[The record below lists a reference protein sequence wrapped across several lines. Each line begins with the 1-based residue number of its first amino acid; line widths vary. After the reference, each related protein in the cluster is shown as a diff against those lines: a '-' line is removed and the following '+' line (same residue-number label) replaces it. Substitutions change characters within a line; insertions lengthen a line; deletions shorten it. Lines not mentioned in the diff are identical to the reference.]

1 MTHLGHIICSKDF
14 GIFGRRVFA
23 ADRVVR
29 RRAATLPPMNTARS
43 FPASLVRKFR
53 SSVLATVAAILTAGA
68 VFSRAHAQTI
78 TSSVPGVISYQGR
91 VVAASGSPVGTGT
104 PVNRTVIFRIWD
116 HPTNA
121 LQANLVYSEQQ
132 TAIISDGE
140 FSLLIGQGIAVVGTP
155 LGFSE
160 ASKGTPSVKV
170 SDAAVF
176 AAAAGAGRY
185 LGVTIDDG
193 TGAVDPEI
201 SPRQQMVTTAYAFRA
216 KYAEAL
222 GSNGASAITAVDGGN
237 VGIGNA
243 NPPAL
248 LTVTG
253 ANTST
258 TTSTPQLVVTA
269 DDVTERL
276 RIGVDSTGTGT
287 GFLQAFKEGT
297 GAQNLLLNPSGGNVG
312 LGSATPGF
320 PLTFANALG
329 DKISLSGQSGAHY
342 GFGIA
347 SGLLQ
352 IHTDVA
358 ATDVA
363 FGYGTSAAMT
373 ETMRIKG
380 NGNVGIGTSTPGFPL
395 NFSNTFGGKISLW
408 GQSGNTFGL
417 GVQNSLLQIHTD
429 ASGADVAFGYGSSAS
444 LTETMRIKGTG
455 NVGIG
460 TAAPAT
466 KLHVAGGSM
475 WVGEG
480 SSAALATTAGK
491 GLRLFYDSTAD
502 LAGVFAYNYASGGG
516 AKNLVLQGPGGRV
529 GIGTSTPAGVLEV
542 NGGDRGS
549 NLYLRASQPGILL
562 HNTTMNRQWNIF
574 SHVGTGELCFYDETA
589 GQYRMFLN
597 ATGHMAI
604 GGQITAAR
612 LSIDGTGF
620 GYAMPATNRYFNNN
634 GGIASGATGSGPTA
648 IYAVGWIVNTEG
660 YLVGS
665 DARIKA
671 IDGVSDGAQDL
682 ELLRRLEVTDYH
694 FKDRVT
700 RGSEQN
706 KKLVAQQVERVFPQ
720 AVKRST
726 DVVPDI
732 YRRATVK
739 AGWVN
744 LDTDLKTGD
753 RVRLADQK
761 TEKVYEVLETKPGA
775 FRTALQTEDAE
786 IFVYGREVNDFRTVD
801 YDAVAM
807 LNVSATQELNRRV
820 IALQAE
826 SAQKDAA
833 INALAQRVAE
843 LEANDRA
850 RDTRLV
856 DIEKL
861 LRASSTVMARPAAA
875 ATKTVGTE
883 E

>member
-1 MTHLGHIICSKDF
+1 ML
-14 GIFGRRVFA
+14 
-23 ADRVVR
+23 
-29 RRAATLPPMNTARS
+29 ATLVA
-43 FPASLVRKFR
+43 V
-53 SSVLATVAAILTAGA
+53 VAAGSFFASA
-68 VFSRAHAQTI
+68 QAQTI
-78 TSSVPGVISYQGR
+78 TSAVPGLISYQGR
-91 VVAASGSPVGTGT
+91 VVAASGTPVGTGT
-104 PVNRTVIFRIWD
+104 PVNRTVIFRVWD

-170 SDAAVF
+170 SDAGVF
-176 AAAAGAGRY
+176 AAVGTGRY

-193 TGAVDPEI
+193 TAAVDPEI

-222 GSNGASAITAVDGGN
+222 GSNGTSAITAVDGGN

-243 NPPAL
+243 SPPAL
-248 LTVTG
+248 LTVSG

-297 GAQNLLLNPSGGNVG
+297 GAQNLLLNPNGGNVG
-312 LGSATPGF
+312 LGTTTPGF
-320 PLTFANALG
+320 PLTFANAVG

-358 ATDVA
+358 VADVA

-395 NFSNTFGGKISLW
+395 NFSNALGDKISLS
-408 GQSGNTFGL
+408 GQSGNSYGF
-417 GVQNSLLQIHTD
+417 GVQSSLLQIHSD
-429 ASGADVAFGYGSSAS
+429 ASTADIAFGYGSSAS
-444 LTETMRIKGTG
+444 LTETMRIKGAG

-460 TAAPAT
+460 TSAPAT

-480 SSAALATTAGK
+480 SSAALAAAAGK
-491 GLRLFYDSTAD
+491 GIRFVYDTGAD
-502 LAGVFAYNYASGGG
+502 AGLLYAYNYGTSPG
-516 AKNLVLQGPGGRV
+516 AKNLLLQSPGGRV
-529 GIGTSTPAGVLEV
+529 GIGTTTPAGALEV
-542 NGGDRGS
+542 NGGDRTS
-549 NLYLRASQPGILL
+549 NLYLRAAQPGILI
-562 HNTTMNRQWNIF
+562 HNTAANRQWNIF

-589 GQYRMFLN
+589 GAYRMFISPN
-597 ATGHMAI
+597 GNMAI
-604 GGQITAAR
+604 GGQLTAAR
-612 LSIDGTGF
+612 LSIDGSTYP
-620 GYAMPATNRYFNNN
+620 YAMPSPNKYFNNN
-634 GGIASGATGSGPTA
+634 GGISTTATGTGNTA
-648 IYAVGWIVNTEG
+648 IYAVGWIVDTEG
-660 YLVGS
+660 FLVGS
-665 DARIKA
+665 DMRIKA
-671 IDGVSDGAQDL
+671 IDGVSDGARDL

-700 RGSEQN
+700 HGSGPN
-706 KKLVAQQVERVFPQ
+706 KKLVAQQVEQVFPQ

-732 YRRATVK
+732 YQRASVK
-739 AGWVN
+739 DGWVTLN
-744 LDTDLKTGD
+744 TDLKTGE

-761 TEKVYEVLETKPGA
+761 AEKVFEVLETKPGA
-775 FRTALQTEDAE
+775 FRTAIQSEDSE

-820 IALQAE
+820 VAQQAE
-826 SAQKDAA
+826 SAKKDAT
-833 INALAQRVAE
+833 ISALVQRVAE
-843 LEANDRA
+843 LEAKDRA
-850 RDTRLV
+850 RDTRMA

-861 LRASSTVMARPAAA
+861 LRASSTVMARPAA
-875 ATKTVGTE
+875 TKTAGTE